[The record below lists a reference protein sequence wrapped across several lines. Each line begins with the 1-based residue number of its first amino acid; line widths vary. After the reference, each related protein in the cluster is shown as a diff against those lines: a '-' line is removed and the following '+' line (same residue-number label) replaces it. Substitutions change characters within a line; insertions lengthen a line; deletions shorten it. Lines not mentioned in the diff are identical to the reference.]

1 MKYESNY
8 LFYMMPTYEQ
18 IQKFSLFDNDILI
31 RGFKYLIKLNLE
43 YNTNL
48 RRNFLPELL
57 MFKKLG
63 IIINESIFEALF
75 YDINN
80 NDKILISIATFIDL
94 FYLHFQ
100 IDFDINNKYKWND
113 IIANNNDNNLLSNI
127 KYHSSYLLKTYPNI
141 NDNNSNITPPIKS
154 HFVSSYKGRDPKYIF
169 DLWDLHPYYK
179 YIDEDYPFSSWEN
192 LYDVFLWDFLLA
204 LNDYSCHCINCG
216 RCMTDWVEEFKF
228 KKIMPK
234 FDNLYLQKDRDSIY
248 FANDKYHDINNL
260 NFIKEQYLIFIK
272 EMLER
277 NDSAINANATATD
290 GLNKFLKLYF
300 NNLVFINTD
309 ICKDIIMLFISY
321 GANININ
328 INTNNYDDDEKL
340 ILLDIIDF
348 VKDYQNKYR
357 KIEIQKVL
365 SQILNIN
372 KSNNYIDLIVDYDKL

>member
-1 MKYESNY
+1 M
-8 LFYMMPTYEQ
+8 
-18 IQKFSLFDNDILI
+18 I
-31 RGFKYLIKLNLE
+31 RYF
-43 YNTNL
+43 
-48 RRNFLPELL
+48 
-57 MFKKLG
+57 
-63 IIINESIFEALF
+63 
-75 YDINN
+75 
-80 NDKILISIATFIDL
+80 ISIATFIDL

-113 IIANNNDNNLLSNI
+113 IIANNDNNLLSNI
-127 KYHSSYLLKTYPNI
+127 KYHSSYLSKTYPNI
-141 NDNNSNITPPIKS
+141 NDNNNYIGFLPIERY
-154 HFVSSYKGRDPKYIF
+154 FVPSYKWREPKYIF

-216 RCMTDWVEEFKF
+216 RCMTDWVEQFKF

-248 FANDKYHDINNL
+248 FAYDKYHDIDNL

-277 NDSAINANATATD
+277 NDNANYIND
-290 GLNKFLKLYF
+290 GLNKFLKMYF
-300 NNLVFINTD
+300 NNLVFLNTD

-321 GANININ
+321 GANINIDV
-328 INTNNYDDDEKL
+328 NTNNYDDDEKL

-357 KIEIQKVL
+357 KIKIQKVL

-372 KSNNYIDLIVDYDKL
+372 KSNNYIDYDKL

>member
-1 MKYESNY
+1 
-8 LFYMMPTYEQ
+8 
-18 IQKFSLFDNDILI
+18 
-31 RGFKYLIKLNLE
+31 
-43 YNTNL
+43 
-48 RRNFLPELL
+48 

-80 NDKILISIATFIDL
+80 NDKLISIANFIDL

-141 NDNNSNITPPIKS
+141 NDNNSNITPPIES
-154 HFVSSYKGRDPKYIF
+154 YFVPSYKGRDPKYIF

-204 LNDYSCHCINCG
+204 LNDYSCPCIHCG
-216 RCMTDWVEEFKF
+216 RCTTDWVEEFKF

-234 FDNLYLQKDRDSIY
+234 FDNLYLQKDTDSIY
-248 FANDKYHDINNL
+248 FTNGTYHDTNNL
-260 NFIKEQYLIFIK
+260 NFIKKQYLIFIK

-290 GLNKFLKLYF
+290 GLNKFLKMYF
-300 NNLVFINTD
+300 YNLVFLNTD

-328 INTNNYDDDEKL
+328 ININNYNNNDKKI
-340 ILLDIIDF
+340 ILLDIINF
-348 VKDYQNKYR
+348 VKDYHNKHR

-372 KSNNYIDLIVDYDKL
+372 KSDNYIDLITDYDKLL